1 MKEYMVN
8 VDDLKKDND
17 EKKYEL
23 GLANQRITQFEIL
36 HNSENKEDR
45 VNDDQHQEIAAVNK
59 QLMAKLKQ
67 VKTQRAEDNI
77 SHEQNRRL
85 LRSSL
90 TEYQNKCQQLTSDL
104 EVVKQDCKALQTQ
117 VDTAYN
123 GDDPD
128 KMTLDLSENI
138 DKLDDIVSRIELNM
152 VDSTSYSDDS
162 NEDLNLTHRMQR
174 DAKNMTMDDLRKRLA
189 ELNKRIIN
197 LESNCAANAC
207 QIQ

>member
-1 MKEYMVN
+1 M
-8 VDDLKKDND
+8 
-17 EKKYEL
+17 
-23 GLANQRITQFEIL
+23 
-36 HNSENKEDR
+36 
-45 VNDDQHQEIAAVNK
+45 
-59 QLMAKLKQ
+59 
-67 VKTQRAEDNI
+67 
-77 SHEQNRRL
+77 
-85 LRSSL
+85 RSSL

-104 EVVKQDCKALQTQ
+104 EVVEQDRKALQTQ

-128 KMTLDLSENI
+128 KMTLDLSGNRTIMYYGHISNLFLENI